1 MNFTKFCKNQMNF
14 TKFVKFIRFLR
25 ENESEVSWQLFVM
38 CCVIIMM
45 CFDTSKSSPGVNSL
59 IFTKFCKIHLIF
71 TKFVKCIWFL
81 QENESKVSRQVFVVC
96 WVIIMMCFDTSKRS
110 LGVVCVNSLNFT
122 KFCKIH
128 LIFTKF
134 CKIHMIF
141 TKLSSEYL
149 DDNL

>member
-1 MNFTKFCKNQMNF
+1 MNF
-14 TKFVKFIRFLR
+14 TKFVKFIWFLR

-45 CFDTSKSSPGVNSL
+45 CFDTSKGSSGVNSL

-71 TKFVKCIWFL
+71 TKFCKIHLLL
-81 QENESKVSRQVFVVC
+81 QENESNVPRQVFVVC
-96 WVIIMMCFDTSKRS
+96 CVIIMMCFDTSQRS
-110 LGVVCVNSLNFT
+110 PGVVYVNSLNFT

-134 CKIHMIF
+134 CKIRMLF
-141 TKLSSEYL
+141 TKLSPEYL
-149 DDNL
+149 DDDL

>member
-1 MNFTKFCKNQMNF
+1 MNFTKFCKIHLIF
-14 TKFVKFIRFLR
+14 TKFVKFIRLR
-25 ENESEVSWQLFVM
+25 ENESEVSWQLFLM
-38 CCVIIMM
+38 CCVIIVM
-45 CFDTSKSSPGVNSL
+45 CFDTSKGSSGVNSL

-110 LGVVCVNSLNFT
+110 PGIVCVNSLIFT